1 MTAAP
6 QRQILLTLLD
16 EAVNAGARFR
26 RACAQIG
33 LSWRTAQRWMGQHSA
48 STEVSLSTPMPT
60 PTTSLDT
67 SVCAQAILSAQ
78 PLTEPGPELHK
89 DTAPAMQASSATEVP
104 PGINSTTDQV
114 ASHAPGTASV
124 SATPALTPPT
134 TDKGPAHSVDT
145 TATLVS
151 GGPDAH
157 QDRRLSGLRAAV
169 VPHNKLT
176 PQERQ
181 KIFEW
186 LNSEPFKDLPPSQIV
201 PRLADMGIYLASES
215 TMQRLLREAAQNG
228 HRRSERKAQKRS
240 KPLALKATVV
250 HQIYTW
256 DITYLPTAIKGQ
268 YFYLY
273 LFVDIFSRYIVG
285 AQVYEYE
292 SMELSAEMLKD
303 ICQRFNIA
311 PDQVSLHSDNGSPM
325 RGQTMLAMMHDLG
338 VMASRSRPSVSND
351 NPYSE
356 SLFRTLKYRPLM
368 PVKPFESIEQA
379 RTWAFSLVDWYNR
392 EHRHSSIKF
401 VTPEQRHLG
410 QDVQLLQ
417 QRAALYAQARNQNP
431 QRWSKNTRDWNRV
444 TEVHLNP
451 DQPVSKEPKQ
461 PEN

>member
-48 STEVSLSTPMPT
+48 STEVSLSAPMPT
-60 PTTSLDT
+60 PMTSLDT

-78 PLTEPGPELHK
+78 PLTEPGPELGPELHK

-104 PGINSTTDQV
+104 PGINSTTDQ
-114 ASHAPGTASV
+114 AAPHTPGAPGI
-124 SATPALTPPT
+124 SATPALAPPA
-134 TDKGPAHSVDT
+134 TDKGPARSVDT
-145 TATLVS
+145 TATPVS

-176 PQERQ
+176 LQERQ
-181 KIFEW
+181 KIFGM

-240 KPLALKATVV
+240 KPFALKATVV

-311 PDQVSLHSDNGSPM
+311 PGQVSLHSDNGSPM
-325 RGQTMLAMMHDLG
+325 RQCH
-338 VMASRSRPSVSND
+338 
-351 NPYSE
+351 
-356 SLFRTLKYRPLM
+356 
-368 PVKPFESIEQA
+368 
-379 RTWAFSLVDWYNR
+379 
-392 EHRHSSIKF
+392 
-401 VTPEQRHLG
+401 
-410 QDVQLLQ
+410 
-417 QRAALYAQARNQNP
+417 
-431 QRWSKNTRDWNRV
+431 
-444 TEVHLNP
+444 
-451 DQPVSKEPKQ
+451 
-461 PEN
+461 